1 MGREISRH
9 AYSARLVVWW
19 DRHIPVG
26 KTFAHVIQEQLH
38 TAKCVVALW
47 SKAAVQSD
55 WVLNEA
61 EEGRQRGIL
70 VPALIDESSI
80 PFEFRRIQAARLVD
94 WQEAPNT
101 LEFQKFLEAI
111 RQKHR
116 EARKH

>member
-1 MGREISRH
+1 MSDIFISYASEDRPWAEKLADTLTQH
-9 AYSARLVVWW
+9 GWSVWW

-80 PFEFRRIQAARLVD
+80 PFEFRRIQAARLV
-94 WQEAPNT
+94 
-101 LEFQKFLEAI
+101 
-111 RQKHR
+111 
-116 EARKH
+116 